1 MKIFRFD
8 QQVGQKIH
16 HYNSNF
22 IMSKVTK
29 IGSEAVVGCMHL
41 EQNGVIGIHKA
52 VMPQLLLIVNG
63 KGWVTGSEQMGIQVC
78 AGDAVFWEEGEEHE
92 TKTDTF
98 LTAIVIEAKE
108 LKPEEFMPLKEVSNQ

>member
-8 QQVGQKIH
+8 QQVGQKIN

-29 IGSEAVVGCMHL
+29 LGSEAVIGCMHL
-41 EQNGVIGIHKA
+41 EENGVIGFHKA

-63 KGWVTGSEQMGIQVC
+63 EGWVTGKEQTKIQVR
-78 AGDAVFWEEGEEHE
+78 AGDAVFWEKGEGHQ
-92 TKTDTF
+92 TMTDTF

-108 LKPEEFMPLKEVSNQ
+108 LKPEEFMPLKEVANR